1 MKKLYQFEWHGIS
14 LNDIEAFSKSLPS
27 KSFYNKFYEKLFE
40 KYNGFYEL
48 DEDWLKYKNEVANCL
63 NSHLKNK
70 INVLSI
76 GSGIGIVENTLTKL
90 NPNLRITA
98 IEPSENASRWV
109 KDNPNIAVVNGYF
122 PKCLKREFSF
132 DFVYANNIDY
142 VFNEQEYRD
151 FLKSLVDCGVSEFL
165 VISSANYNTW
175 VSIKLFVKEILGA
188 MGIIN
193 KQDNGQFWG
202 YLRSKIEHIEAMQ
215 RSGFNDVKITKLGTD
230 TIFIKG
236 KI

>member
-14 LNDIEAFSKSLPS
+14 LNDIEAFSTVLPS
-27 KSFYNKFYEKLFE
+27 KSFYTKFYEKLFE
-40 KYNGFYEL
+40 KYNGFDEL
-48 DEDWLKYKNEVANCL
+48 DEDWLEYKNEVANCL
-63 NSHLKNK
+63 NTHLKNK

-76 GSGIGIVENTLTKL
+76 GSGIGVVENTLTKL

-109 KDNPNIAVVNGYF
+109 KDNPNISVVDGYF
-122 PKCLKREFSF
+122 PKCLERERSF

-142 VFNEQEYRD
+142 VFNEHEYAD
-151 FLKSLVDCGVSEFL
+151 FLKSVIDYGVSEFL
-165 VISSANYNTW
+165 IITTANYNTW
-175 VSIKLFVKEILGA
+175 VSLKLFIKGILGA
-188 MGIIN
+188 MGVIN
-193 KQDNGQFWG
+193 KPDNGQFWG
-202 YLRSKIEHIEAMQ
+202 YLRSKMEHIEALQ
-215 RSGFNDVKITKLGTD
+215 RAGFIDVKITKLGTD